1 MFAVVLNLWLTRY
14 VKWYFTVSLQ
24 GLSLITVRLNDFL
37 RDFPDGPVV
46 KTLCSQHRERGFETW
61 TGNQGAQPKKKP
73 KQTFFTI
80 SHLHYL
86 FHEYSN
92 NVSFL
97 VNVYQCLYVFLIHLY
112 DELYE
117 QERN

>member
-1 MFAVVLNLWLTRY
+1 M
-14 VKWYFTVSLQ
+14 
-24 GLSLITVRLNDFL
+24 
-37 RDFPDGPVV
+37 
-46 KTLCSQHRERGFETW
+46 
-61 TGNQGAQPKKKP
+61 TGNFILICQGIHSDKVLIKQRPEWSEDEPEKHLGEIWAERTAAKKKP

-117 QERN
+117 QERNWSPIYLKYLLRELKN